1 MTSPPEKDHP
11 KLVMLGMLH
20 MAQYFPAAFTGIALP
35 FLFRKEGLPLEM
47 FWLLALP
54 AIPRWLKWLIA
65 LVVDNYG
72 SARIGRRKSWIIPC
86 TAIGAAAYAA
96 LAWIPPT
103 VSAVHLIVGILLAKS
118 FIMAAQDIAVD
129 GYAAESM
136 TDAERATGTS
146 IIGFLGTLA
155 NVSGKGVVALVG
167 TFGWART
174 MMAASALMIAFAAPA
189 IIRREP
195 PPPAATR
202 QRRARGER
210 PSLVKALRRRESRYI
225 LPYLVLFGFGAGFFG
240 SMFGVFFADKG
251 LTTTEFGILYAVATL
266 AGSGLGALTTPWL
279 VERIGMRRTAIIG
292 VVALPVEGFIFR
304 ALALDPGLPV
314 LPMLTLVV
322 AILGFVTSIYSY
334 VVNNSRFR
342 WASKAQAAT
351 DYSMQSSL
359 WNFGL
364 WVAGSTAG
372 FVAADL
378 GWATFFPIA
387 GCFAGAGGV
396 FYIVMFDRIEAMV
409 RRRERD
415 ELEGAAVAAS

>member
-72 SARIGRRKSWIIPC
+72 SARIGHRKSWIIPC
-86 TAIGAAAYAA
+86 TAIGAATYAM

-136 TDAERATGTS
+136 TDDERATGTS

-155 NVSGKGVVALVG
+155 NVSGKGVIVLVG
-167 TFGWART
+167 IFGWLRA
-174 MMAASALMIAFAAPA
+174 MLAASALMIAFAAPA

-202 QRRARGER
+202 RRHARGER
-210 PSLVKALRRRESRYI
+210 ASLMKALRRHESRYI
-225 LPYLVLFGFGAGFFG
+225 LPYLSVFGFGAGFFG
-240 SMFGVFFADKG
+240 SMFGPFFADKG

-266 AGSGLGALTTPWL
+266 AGSGLGALATPWL
-279 VERIGMRRTAIIG
+279 VERIGMRRTAMIG
-292 VVALPVEGFIFR
+292 VAALPVEGFIFG
-304 ALALDPGLPV
+304 ALALYPGLPI
-314 LPMLTLVV
+314 LPTLTFVV
-322 AILGFVTSIYSY
+322 AILGFVTSIYSF

-351 DYSMQSSL
+351 DYSMQSSV

-364 WVAGSTAG
+364 WAAGSTAG
-372 FVAADL
+372 FLAADV
-378 GWATFFPIA
+378 GWAIFFPIA
-387 GCFAGAGGV
+387 GCLAGAGGV
-396 FYIVMFDRIEAMV
+396 LYVVMFDRIEAIV

-415 ELEGAAVAAS
+415 ELEVADLAAS

>member
-1 MTSPPEKDHP
+1 MASPPEKDHP

-72 SARIGRRKSWIIPC
+72 SARIGQRKSWIIPC
-86 TAIGAAAYAA
+86 TAIGAAAYAM

-103 VSAVHLIVGILLAKS
+103 VSAVYVIVGILLAKS

-136 TDAERATGTS
+136 TDNERATGTS

-155 NVSGKGVVALVG
+155 NVSGKGVVTLVPIL
-167 TFGWART
+167 GWFRT
-174 MMAASALMIAFAAPA
+174 MLAASALMIAFAAPG

-202 QRRARGER
+202 LRQARGER
-210 PSLVKALRRRESRYI
+210 ASLVKALRRRESWYI
-225 LPYLVLFGFGAGFFG
+225 LPYLSVFGFGAGFFG
-240 SMFGVFFADKG
+240 SMLGPFFADEG
-251 LTTTEFGILYAVATL
+251 LTTTQFGILFTVATL
-266 AGSGLGALTTPWL
+266 AGNGLGALVTPWL
-279 VERIGMRRTAIIG
+279 VERIGMPRTAIIG
-292 VVALPVEGFIFR
+292 VVALPVEGCVFG
-304 ALALDPGLPV
+304 ALAVYPGLPT
-314 LPMLTLVV
+314 LPTLTFIV
-322 AILGFVTSIYSY
+322 AILGFVTSIYSF

-364 WVAGSTAG
+364 WAAGSAAG
-372 FVAADL
+372 FVVADV
-378 GWATFFPIA
+378 GWAIFFPIA
-387 GCFAGAGGV
+387 GCLAGAGGV
-396 FYIVMFDRIEAMV
+396 LYITLFDRIEAMV
-409 RRRERD
+409 RDRECD
-415 ELEGAAVAAS
+415 ELEGAVGAS

>member
-1 MTSPPEKDHP
+1 MASPPEKDHP

-65 LVVDNYG
+65 LVVDNHG
-72 SARIGRRKSWIIPC
+72 SARIGHRKSWIIPC
-86 TAIGAAAYAA
+86 TAIGAATYAM

-103 VSAVHLIVGILLAKS
+103 VSAVYLIVGILLAKS

-146 IIGFLGTLA
+146 IIGFLGTMA
-155 NVSGKGVVALVG
+155 NVSGKGVVALVAI
-167 TFGWART
+167 FGWSRT
-174 MMAASALMIAFAAPA
+174 MLAASALMIAFAAPA

-279 VERIGMRRTAIIG
+279 VGRIGMRGTAIIG
-292 VVALPVEGFIFR
+292 VAALPVEGFIFR

-314 LPMLTLVV
+314 LPTLTLVV

-372 FVAADL
+372 FVAANL

-387 GCFAGAGGV
+387 GCLAGVGGI

-415 ELEGAAVAAS
+415 ELEGAAVAMS